1 LQRSDALIK
10 FISVIVFLTLVVY
23 MGYAFYVQ
31 QDDSLKTVLAV
42 DMELRE
48 GIQTVGYAVRDEEQ
62 LKNSSGSISVTVS
75 EGEKVAKGAE
85 IAVTYSGTS
94 ALKREESIRELNIQ
108 IQQLEAMKSST
119 SETESAKN
127 SILSLSKAVAG
138 RDLSGLDAILLDI
151 NTYITDGDSS
161 VDTANIDSTLESLK
175 SQLNSLMVARNG
187 TSVVSADM
195 SGTFSYFVDG
205 FEYISSDMV
214 TDGLMPED
222 VESLFSSPESVSSNV
237 FGKLVS
243 GIKWYYITVMDT
255 QSASRISGSSSVNV
269 AFSKTYSNTIS
280 MKVEKVGAVD
290 SDGNCVVLLSSTKY
304 IQDVVSIR
312 DMTGEI
318 VLSAT
323 TGVQV
328 PREGMHIDD
337 DGQTYVYILKGLRA
351 ERVDVNILGESGD
364 FYMVEATSSGLR
376 SGDEIITQ
384 ASNLYD
390 GAVVAK

>member
-1 LQRSDALIK
+1 
-10 FISVIVFLTLVVY
+10 
-23 MGYAFYVQ
+23 
-31 QDDSLKTVLAV
+31 
-42 DMELRE
+42 
-48 GIQTVGYAVRDEEQ
+48 
-62 LKNSSGSISVTVS
+62 
-75 EGEKVAKGAE
+75 
-85 IAVTYSGTS
+85 
-94 ALKREESIRELNIQ
+94 
-108 IQQLEAMKSST
+108 
-119 SETESAKN
+119 
-127 SILSLSKAVAG
+127 
-138 RDLSGLDAILLDI
+138 
-151 NTYITDGDSS
+151 
-161 VDTANIDSTLESLK
+161 
-175 SQLNSLMVARNG
+175 
-187 TSVVSADM
+187 
-195 SGTFSYFVDG
+195 
-205 FEYISSDMV
+205 
-214 TDGLMPED
+214 
-222 VESLFSSPESVSSNV
+222 
-237 FGKLVS
+237 
-243 GIKWYYITVMDT
+243 
-255 QSASRISGSSSVNV
+255 VNV